1 MLAER
6 IDFFLFH
13 DSWKCE
19 KKKRKGTKLIRE
31 ETGEFLNLNGIFVVS
46 RIIN

>member
-19 KKKRKGTKLIRE
+19 KKKKRNEAYSRRNERIPQSK
-31 ETGEFLNLNGIFVVS
+31 FVVS